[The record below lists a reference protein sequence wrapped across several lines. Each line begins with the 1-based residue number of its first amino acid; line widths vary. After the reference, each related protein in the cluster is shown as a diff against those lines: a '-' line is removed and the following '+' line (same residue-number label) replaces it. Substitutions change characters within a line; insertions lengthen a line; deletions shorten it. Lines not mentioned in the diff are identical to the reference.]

1 LALDPITL
9 LSLIVPLLIVFGVS
23 ILTMTMV
30 HLGLS
35 ASGNRFATEIACF
48 VGMIVFYG
56 TEIVLGIVSLELTLS
71 MLLIVTPV
79 MVIEAFRPSNER
91 KSNWPQLVKIEVG
104 EDRLA
109 KEVICF
115 AHGDGYVALAAI
127 RIKGIP
133 LQNERR
139 TSKYEENEDFKWLY
153 PLWED
158 SKNSKVTY
166 TLEAK
171 FEKGLADL
179 HFFTISHDKDF
190 KRAVEKTDRSR
201 QIAETWLTRIK
212 YDYEVVTSDNL
223 WSAYRELDYGPL
235 KVTSTQNVVQSDNGC
250 LGGLS
255 IEQLPD
261 SLSSNWGEVLQQ
273 FLRNRLSG
281 HALLSFTAGPIP
293 KVHERGVENREDSK
307 VQTRTPF
314 RVEEHKLRK
323 TYKQMAEVEVCE
335 ETGAFRVGTSVLIR
349 GETAGDV
356 EYAVKHAEATVQG
369 VWGGAE
375 IANLSVGR
383 LRHDWT
389 KFLLRNYI
397 GRSTSI
403 SGARLTGLLQIS
415 EAMPGIPNHIV
426 PPAFAIP
433 ICHAS
438 TIESVTIG
446 HIIDRG
452 KATAQEYSIPINSFC
467 LHTGIY
473 GNPGSGK
480 TNTGMELTHQ
490 IHQHGIPFLAIVPAK
505 TEWRLLSAY
514 IPELRIFT
522 AGDETT
528 SSFRY
533 NFFDVPP
540 GVPIQT
546 HINNVTLCFIANWP
560 TEGILTEHITKIFRR
575 TYTNAG
581 WNLLTNERGAPIL
594 LDDLYSAME
603 EVANELKYGN
613 RLKQDFVG
621 ALTARFESL
630 LDDVVFSVMVN
641 TRKGITIPELLNN
654 PTILELRHL
663 PDTQRALLTS
673 LIMVAVTEYLEAQE
687 TSAEQE
693 LRHLLVLEEAHHV
706 LKRVGNGYGIH
717 EGHSSQQQA
726 INTIVQLLREARGLG
741 LGVVL
746 IDQLPADLADAA
758 VKLPGITIIHGLKDA
773 RERLLVGGQ
782 ANLNDEQFLHIGA
795 LKCGEAV
802 IHQAFSEPAVL
813 TQIVKFQREHSAEAW
828 TDMRIANMMTPFFIK
843 NPHLRSQNLP
853 MIRRW
858 EADPTI
864 LDNLKFLTVSL
875 DFRKEYMKCLVQGQE
890 YADAYV
896 FGLVQKLVPEF
907 TEAAHYC
914 NSLVDHLAEVETSG

>member
-1 LALDPITL
+1 MALDPIAL
-9 LSLIVPLLIVFGVS
+9 LSLIVPLLVVFGFS
-23 ILTMTMV
+23 ILAMTMI

-35 ASGNRFATEIACF
+35 ASGNRFAMEITCF
-48 VGMIVFYG
+48 LGMAVFYG
-56 TEIVLGIVSLELTLS
+56 TEIVLGITSLELTLS
-71 MLLIVTPV
+71 MLLLITPV

-91 KSNWPQLVKIEVG
+91 KGNKPQLVKIEG
-104 EDRLA
+104 GTDRLA
-109 KEVICF
+109 KEVLCF
-115 AHGDGYVALAAI
+115 AHGDGYVGLAAI

-139 TSKYEENEDFKWLY
+139 NNKHEENEDFKWLY
-153 PLWED
+153 PFWED
-158 SKNSKVTY
+158 SKKSNGVF

-179 HFFTISHDKDF
+179 RFFTISHDKDF
-190 KRAVEKTDRSR
+190 KQAVEKTDRSR
-201 QIAETWLTRIK
+201 QIAETWLTRIE
-212 YDYEVVTSDNL
+212 YDYEVVSSDEL
-223 WSAYRELDYGPL
+223 WNVYRELDYGSL
-235 KVTSTQNVVQSDNGC
+235 RATSMPDVVQSEDDGY
-250 LGGLS
+250 LSGLS
-255 IEQLPD
+255 IEHLPD

-273 FLRNRLSG
+273 FLRSRLSG
-281 HALLSFTAGPIP
+281 HALLSFSSGPVP
-293 KVHERGVENREDSK
+293 KLHERAGESREDSK

-314 RVEEHKLRK
+314 RVEDHKLRK
-323 TYKQMAEVEVCE
+323 TYKQMAEVAACE
-335 ETGAFRVGTSVLIR
+335 ETGAFRVGTAVLLR
-349 GETAGDV
+349 GGTAEDV
-356 EYAVKHAEATVQG
+356 EYAVKQTEAVIQG
-369 VWGGAE
+369 VWGGVKTT
-375 IANLSVGR
+375 NLSGGR
-383 LRHDWT
+383 LRHNWT

-397 GRSTSI
+397 GKSTSV
-403 SGARLTGLLQIS
+403 SGARLTGLLQIY
-415 EAMPGIPNHIV
+415 EAMPGVPNHIV

-433 ICHAS
+433 IRHTS
-438 TIESVTIG
+438 IDSVTFGQILE
-446 HIIDRG
+446 RG
-452 KATAQEYSIPINSFC
+452 KTTAQEYSIPINSFC

-480 TNTGMELTHQ
+480 TNTGLELTHQ
-490 IHQHGIPFLAIVPAK
+490 VYQHGIPFLAIVPAK
-505 TEWRLLSAY
+505 TEWRMLSAY

-522 AGDETT
+522 AGDDST
-528 SSFRY
+528 SPFRY

-546 HINNVTLCFIANWP
+546 HINNITLCFIANWP

-581 WNLLTNERGAPIL
+581 WNLLTNERGSPIL
-594 LDDLYSAME
+594 LNDLYSAME
-603 EVANELKYGN
+603 EVANELRYGA

-630 LDDVVFSVMVN
+630 LDDPVLSVMLN
-641 TRKGITIPELLNN
+641 TRHGITIPELLSN

-663 PDTQRALLTS
+663 PDTQRALITS

-687 TSAEQE
+687 PSINQE

-706 LKRVGNGYGIH
+706 LKRVGNGYGIN

-746 IDQLPADLADAA
+746 IDQLPGSLADAA
-758 VKLPGITIIHGLKDA
+758 VKLPGITMIHSLKDA

-782 ANLNDEQFLHIGA
+782 ANLNDAQLLHIGS
-795 LKCGEAV
+795 LKCGEVV
-802 IHQAFSEPAVL
+802 IHQAFEGPAVL
-813 TQIVKFQREHSAEAW
+813 AQVFQFRRKHAAEPW
-828 TDMRIANMMTPFFIK
+828 TDRRVADMMTPFFIA

-858 EADPTI
+858 EADPVV

-875 DFRKEYMKCLVQGQE
+875 DFRKAYIECLVQGQE

-896 FGLVQKLVPEF
+896 LGLVQELVPNF

-914 NSLVDHLAEVETSG
+914 NCLVDHLGEVESSG